1 MRAAERYNNVITG
14 VISGIVMPVIAFMV
28 FFLFTRNGLSLGQYL
43 ERVADTGKTTEV
55 MSVAVF
61 SNILIFLLF
70 NRFDMLRASKGVLG
84 ITFIWAFIVFGIKL
98 F

>member
-1 MRAAERYNNVITG
+1 MQVTERYNKVITG
-14 VISGIVMPVIAFMV
+14 VISGILMPVIAFLI
-28 FFLFTRNGLSLGQYL
+28 FFLFTRNGLPMVQYL
-43 ERVADTGKTTEV
+43 ERVAETGKTTEV

-70 NRFDMLRASKGVLG
+70 NRFDMLQASKGVLG

>member
-1 MRAAERYNNVITG
+1 MQVTERYNNVITG
-14 VISGIVMPVIAFMV
+14 VISGILMPVIAFLI
-28 FFLFTRNGLSLGQYL
+28 FFLFTRNGLPMVQYL
-43 ERVADTGKTTEV
+43 ERVAETGKTTEV

-61 SNILIFLLF
+61 SNILIFLFF
-70 NRFDMLRASKGVLG
+70 NRFDMLQASKGVLG

>member
-1 MRAAERYNNVITG
+1 MRITERYNNVITG
-14 VISGIVMPVIAFMV
+14 VISGIAMPVIAFLI
-28 FFLFTRNGLSLGQYL
+28 FFLFTRNGLTMVQYL
-43 ERVADTGKTTEV
+43 ERVAETGKTTEV

-61 SNILIFLLF
+61 SNILIFLFF

>member
-1 MRAAERYNNVITG
+1 MRITERYNNVITG
-14 VISGIVMPVIAFMV
+14 VISGIAMPVIAFLI
-28 FFLFTRNGLSLGQYL
+28 FFLFTRNGLPMVQYL
-43 ERVADTGKTTEV
+43 ERVAETGKTTEV

-61 SNILIFLLF
+61 SNILIFLFF

>member
-1 MRAAERYNNVITG
+1 MQVTERYNKVITG
-14 VISGIVMPVIAFMV
+14 VISGIVMPVIAFLI
-28 FFLFTRNGLSLGQYL
+28 FFLFTRNGLPMVQYL
-43 ERVADTGKTTEV
+43 DRVAETGKTTEV

-70 NRFDMLRASKGVLG
+70 NRFDMLQASKGVLG

>member
-14 VISGIVMPVIAFMV
+14 VLSGIVMPVIAFMV
-28 FFLFTRNGLSLGQYL
+28 FFLFTRNGLSMGQYL